1 MEVWQDIR
9 AKDVKSLHAFLHLV
23 LKNNLLDPLKTEND
37 VKDILSFV
45 DNNYFNRHLVVVGA
59 FKTRLQD
66 AKSQVSALKYN
77 KIKLYQHIL
86 FNSLFFSLKDR
97 ESGPGTSEAKPGRR
111 IGVFHQNAK

>member
-1 MEVWQDIR
+1 M
-9 AKDVKSLHAFLHLV
+9 
-23 LKNNLLDPLKTEND
+23 
-37 VKDILSFV
+37 SFV
-45 DNNYFNRHLVVVGA
+45 LFSSVVVGA

-111 IGVFHQNAK
+111 IGVFHQNAKWRTRAPSSVN